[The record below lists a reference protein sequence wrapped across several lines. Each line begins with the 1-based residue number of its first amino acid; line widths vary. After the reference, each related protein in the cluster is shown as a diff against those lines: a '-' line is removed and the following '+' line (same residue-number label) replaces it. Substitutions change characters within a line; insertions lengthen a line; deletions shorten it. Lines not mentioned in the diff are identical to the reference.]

1 MRKEQ
6 QRASRQLGIMVDQDL
21 WRRFRAAAIMRDQT
35 ATELLEEAMRKALEE
50 QRTET

>member
-6 QRASRQLGIMVDQDL
+6 QPVGKQLGIMVDQDL

-35 ATELLEEAMRKALEE
+35 ATELLEEAMRRALD
-50 QRTET
+50 QVSVHG